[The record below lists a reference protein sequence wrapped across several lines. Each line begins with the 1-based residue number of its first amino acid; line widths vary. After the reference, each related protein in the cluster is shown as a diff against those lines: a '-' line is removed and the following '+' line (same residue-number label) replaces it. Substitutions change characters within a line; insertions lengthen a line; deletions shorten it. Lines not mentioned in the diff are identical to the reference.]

1 MFDTDGSGAIG
12 NEELKQAMISIG
24 LHANKAEID
33 NVIKEAI
40 PLLFLHRNMGC
51 SWSCVRRFFG
61 RSAPVSR
68 RSSMSS
74 VSSSSSPELYKKRY
88 RFSYNQQYDQVDAD
102 GNGEIDF
109 EEFCACMKKSQNI
122 VKSTNEELI
131 RECFEIFDQDRNGII
146 TENEFKYIAKEFGD
160 YDDELAEKVFRE
172 LDVSS
177 NGHLS
182 ADQFATIVEDY
193 LLSDPVKYETD
204 GADSDVERYDER
216 RDDRASPMPN
226 HLPTVQE

>member
-1 MFDTDGSGAIG
+1 MRSAKVGVARQLETKKPPTGRKISTSSRGTIHSQQSQPEDTQMKYTRKELKEYRQLFNMFDTDGSGAIG

-33 NVIKEAI
+33 NVIKE
-40 PLLFLHRNMGC
+40 
-51 SWSCVRRFFG
+51 
-61 RSAPVSR
+61 
-68 RSSMSS
+68 
-74 VSSSSSPELYKKRY
+74 
-88 RFSYNQQYDQVDAD
+88 VDAD

-160 YDDELAEKVFRE
+160 FDDELAEKVFRE
-172 LDVSS
+172 LDVSA

-193 LLSDPVKYETD
+193 LLSDPIRIDIE
-204 GADSDVERYDER
+204 
-216 RDDRASPMPN
+216 DDDYAPTNEDKRPNGRISPYNLSSVP
-226 HLPTVQE
+226 E

>member
-1 MFDTDGSGAIG
+1 MALGIVVD
-12 NEELKQAMISIG
+12 
-24 LHANKAEID
+24 
-33 NVIKEAI
+33 
-40 PLLFLHRNMGC
+40 LL
-51 SWSCVRRFFG
+51 RRLFG
-61 RSAPVSR
+61 RSPR
-68 RSSMSS
+68 RSSKKISS
-74 VSSSSSPELYKKRY
+74 KRSSLCSTSICSYHRY
-88 RFSYNQQYDQVDAD
+88 RNQVDAD

-160 YDDELAEKVFRE
+160 FDDELAEKVFRE
-172 LDVSS
+172 LDVSA

-193 LLSDPVKYETD
+193 LLNEPVKHDVD
-204 GADSDVERYDER
+204 GGDSDVEMHGDR

-226 HLPTVQE
+226 HLSTVPE

>member
-1 MFDTDGSGAIG
+1 MKYTRKELKEYRQLFNMFDTDGSGAIG

-33 NVIKEAI
+33 NVIKE
-40 PLLFLHRNMGC
+40 
-51 SWSCVRRFFG
+51 
-61 RSAPVSR
+61 
-68 RSSMSS
+68 
-74 VSSSSSPELYKKRY
+74 
-88 RFSYNQQYDQVDAD
+88 VDAD

-204 GADSDVERYDER
+204 GGDSDVERYEDR